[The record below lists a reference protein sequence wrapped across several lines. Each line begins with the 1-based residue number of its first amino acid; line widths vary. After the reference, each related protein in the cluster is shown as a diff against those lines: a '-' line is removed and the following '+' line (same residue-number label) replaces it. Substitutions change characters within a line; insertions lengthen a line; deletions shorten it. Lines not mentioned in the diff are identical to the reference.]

1 MKDSMSKF
9 FFLEWLAI
17 RSSEFSVTGSIQVET
32 RQPLGSSIG
41 AWLWGKVEGEN
52 IAAENELNG
61 LLEFLEPK
69 QPRILDADFVLDV
82 GFHFFFLVILKITPL
97 PPLQIFKY
105 GSIDDGVKALLRKI
119 SLLCGVILIEG
130 IS

>member
-1 MKDSMSKF
+1 M
-9 FFLEWLAI
+9 EWLAI

-52 IAAENELNG
+52 TAAENELNG

-82 GFHFFFLVILKITPL
+82 GFHFYFFNFFFFVILKITPL